1 MVAWS
6 STEGRRSVSRMFS
19 IATLGDLVMDVAG
32 RTSVSRMLSIATLGD
47 LVMDVAGSAHVSFI
61 YLVTGGVH
69 L

>member
-1 MVAWS
+1 
-6 STEGRRSVSRMFS
+6 MFS

-32 RTSVSRMLSIATLGD
+32 RRSPSRMLSIATLGD